1 MKTGRPTMTD
11 QEPKFRVVIRPNKH
25 REEYSRL
32 ADQNLT
38 AEQAARKAE
47 WWRKIGVPA
56 RVEEGSTEETD
67 DD

>member
-1 MKTGRPTMTD
+1 MKTERPTMTD
-11 QEPKFRVVIRPNKH
+11 QEPRFRVVIMPKG

-56 RVEEGSTEETD
+56 RVEEESTDE
-67 DD
+67 